1 MGEANQSLASFTL
14 PTHQAGYAPPAK
26 VDVAAEAGRFI
37 ADLTKASDGDAFA
50 ALFHPDG
57 FWRDSLV
64 FTRDFRTN
72 SGTQR
77 IAQAAKATFESTQA
91 TEFALAPEGAKVDT
105 PFPDLTFLTV
115 RVTFSSV
122 LGPGYAVARLTYK
135 GGWKVFTLYTALTGV
150 HGHTQRVGE
159 ERVRGTHN
167 DKEPFDTRR
176 ARQTAH
182 ETGDP
187 DVLIIGAGHNG
198 LTVAAQCKSFG
209 LDALCIDREKRI
221 GDNWR
226 LRYSSLSLHDPVYT
240 NHLPFMPFPS
250 TWPTFTPAGK
260 LANWL
265 ESYTDALDL
274 DVWTQATTDPARTR
288 YNPDTGVW
296 DVTVLRTQADG
307 SVSERVMHVRHIVL
321 ATGIAGGEARLP
333 PPKPGQDGWEGTA
346 VHSSR
351 HPGGAA
357 SKGKRVLV
365 VGAATSGHDIAMDLV
380 QNGAQVTMLQRSP
393 TFIMSIKNGTHVL
406 QAGLF
411 NDKTD
416 IEFADM
422 TARSMPMPV
431 VREFQKRSTAWLST
445 VDAELLTGLKK
456 AGFRTYPGP
465 DGAGFWP
472 LAVEKAGGYYF
483 DTGASQMIISR
494 DIKVRQG
501 EIASFGPGKT
511 VRFADGKDDDEFDE
525 VIFATGYGG
534 YQDTVAR
541 SLGDEAA
548 AQLTAVYGTDAEGE
562 IRGIA
567 RDCGIPN
574 VMFNVGNLASSRTF
588 SKNIALQIV
597 LQREGKL
604 GERYTMAKQA
614 AEV

>member
-1 MGEANQSLASFTL
+1 MGELNQTPTPFAL

-26 VDVAAEAGRFI
+26 VDAAVEADRFL
-37 ADLTKASDGDAFA
+37 ADLSAASDGDAFA

-57 FWRDSLV
+57 FWRDSVV
-64 FTRDFRTN
+64 FTRDFCTN

-77 IAQAAKATFESTQA
+77 IAQAAKATFGNTQA
-91 TEFALAPEGAKVDT
+91 TDFALAPAGAKVDT

-115 RVTFSSV
+115 HVTFSAV
-122 LGPGYAVARLTYK
+122 LGPAYAVARLTYK
-135 GGWKVFTLYTALTGV
+135 DGWKVFTLYTALTGV
-150 HGHTQRVGE
+150 HGHTQQIGE
-159 ERVRGTHN
+159 ARVRGTHN
-167 DKEPFDTRR
+167 DKEPFDARR
-176 ARQTAH
+176 ARETAH
-182 ETGDP
+182 EGGDP

-265 ESYTDALDL
+265 ENYTDALDL

-288 YNPDTGVW
+288 YNPDTGLW
-296 DVTVLRTQADG
+296 GVTVLRTQADG
-307 SVSERVMHVRHIVL
+307 SVSERIMHVRHIVL

-333 PPKPGQDGWEGTA
+333 PPVPGQESWPGSIL
-346 VHSSR
+346 HSSH
-351 HPGGAA
+351 HPGGVA

-393 TFIMSIKNGTHVL
+393 TFIMSIQNGTHVL

-411 NDKTD
+411 NDQTNID
-416 IEFADM
+416 FADM
-422 TARSMPMPV
+422 TARSIPSPV
-431 VREFQKRSTAWLST
+431 GRAFQKRSTAWLSQ
-445 VDAELLTGLKK
+445 VDADLLTGLKK

-483 DTGASQMIISR
+483 DTGASHMIING

-501 EIASFGPGKT
+501 EITSFGPSNT
-511 VRFADGKDDDEFDE
+511 VRFVDGEAEFDE
-525 VIFATGYGG
+525 VVFATGYGG
-534 YQDTVAR
+534 YHDTVAR
-541 SLGDEAA
+541 ALGDEAA
-548 AQLTAVYGTDAEGE
+548 AQLMAIYGTDAEGE

-567 RDCGIPN
+567 RECGIPN

-588 SKNIALQIV
+588 SKNIALQIL
-597 LQREGKL
+597 LQRDGKL
-604 GERYTMAKQA
+604 GDRYTMATQA
-614 AEV
+614 AETA